1 MVFIRGTSTKNLFS
15 TIDKILIGVNVNY
28 HKMYLKKIIAAII
41 LILVF
46 SEAMNA
52 QVTWGKQT
60 LKRGKLWATVWNSF
74 QYGDPTETENGF
86 HTLDYPGYSKST
98 NVNDA
103 LNYAEAAGYAIYGV
117 RQKIASSYTI
127 NSRFFPSGQDVF
139 PIEEAILTKNYNL
152 QNIGI
157 AGEEIVNGAH
167 HVNGLNVDVSRRS
180 MVWSYPGL
188 SDFIIHEVTITNN
201 ELTSVD
207 SMYFGMRYGIRI
219 TQRSGSRGD
228 EKYGWDP
235 TEKLFYFY
243 DHKRFN
249 WQDETPI
256 AYNFGVGPLR
266 GDIGDARDI
275 YQQGI
280 REHELD
286 APGYFTVA
294 VLDSAGARVF
304 QNILEHTGQ
313 GLTEG
318 AGTVDQMFIQGSS
331 SHARVKEVMTHQ
343 QPRLSWDA
351 ARARGGESGNK
362 YERRPEFLISVGP
375 LSLTPFASV
384 KIVFAE
390 VMGEM
395 DRAKIVEGGVANIDL
410 MATASRDSMLVHVRA
425 AKKLYA
431 NKYLPVVFPP
441 PTPTNGENSLTITT
455 EPGLINIDWPP
466 ISSSYK
472 DPKTGKNDFVGYRL
486 YRSNYFTIGPWT
498 LVADI
503 KKESAVIVNGYVR
516 YIDKDLPFGVGNY
529 YCVTSYDSD
538 GNESGKVNNTRFPI
552 YPLRAPN
559 LQFPK
564 NVYVVPN
571 PFRQHSNLT
580 GTGERYRMEFIG
592 IPAICKIKI
601 YTLTGDVIQEIDHND
616 GSGSE
621 AWGSIKRLDYQLN
634 KWTLGIAPGIYL
646 YRVES
651 RVPGHEGESFIGKL
665 AIVK

>member
-1 MVFIRGTSTKNLFS
+1 MMNVRKQQCVMAIVILLFCTES
-15 TIDKILIGVNVNY
+15 MT
-28 HKMYLKKIIAAII
+28 
-41 LILVF
+41 
-46 SEAMNA
+46 A

-60 LKRGKLWATVWNSF
+60 LKRGKLWATVWNSL
-74 QYGDPTETENGF
+74 QYGDPTETQNAF
-86 HTLDYPGYSKST
+86 HTLDYPGYSKGT

-103 LNYAEAAGYAIYGV
+103 LNYAEAGGYAIYGV
-117 RQKIASSYTI
+117 RQNVASSYTI
-127 NSRFFPSGQDVF
+127 NSRFFPSGQDIF

-152 QNIGI
+152 SNPGI
-157 AGEEIVNGAH
+157 AGEEIVTGGH

-207 SMYFGMRYGIRI
+207 SLLFGMRYGLRM

-235 TEKLFYFY
+235 VEKIFYFY
-243 DHKRFN
+243 DHQRFRM
-249 WQDETPI
+249 QDEVPI
-256 AYNFGVGPLR
+256 VYSFGVGPQR
-266 GDIGDARDI
+266 GDIGDSRDI

-286 APGYFTVA
+286 AAGYFTVV
-294 VLDSAGARVF
+294 VLDSAGGNIY

-343 QPRLSWDA
+343 QPRMSWDS
-351 ARARGGESGNK
+351 ARAAGGEGGNK
-362 YERRPEFLISVGP
+362 YERRPEFLVSVGP

-410 MATASRDSMLVHVRA
+410 MVTASRDSMLAHVRA
-425 AKKLYA
+425 ARKLFA
-431 NKYLPVVFPP
+431 NNYLPAVHPP
-441 PTPTNGENSLTITT
+441 PTPTDGENSLTAIT
-455 EPGLINIDWPP
+455 EPGEVIIEWPP
-466 ISSSYK
+466 VPSTYK
-472 DPKTGKNDFVGYRL
+472 DPVTNINDLAGYRV
-486 YRSNYFTIGPWT
+486 YRSSYFTIGPWT
-498 LVADI
+498 MVSDI
-503 KKESAVIVNGYVR
+503 KKDSVLLVNGKVR
-516 YIDKDLPFGVGNY
+516 FIDRGLPFGVGNY
-529 YCVTSYDSD
+529 YCITSYDTD

-552 YPLRAPN
+552 YPLRGPN
-559 LQFPK
+559 LQFPN

-580 GTGERYRMEFIG
+580 GTGERYRLEFIG
-592 IPAICKIKI
+592 IPAKCKIKI
-601 YTLTGDVIQEIDHND
+601 YTLTGDVVQEIDHDD

-634 KWTLGIAPGIYL
+634 KWTLGVAPGIYV

-651 RVPGHEGESFIGKL
+651 LVPGRVGESFIGKF

>member
-1 MVFIRGTSTKNLFS
+1 M
-15 TIDKILIGVNVNY
+15 
-28 HKMYLKKIIAAII
+28 KIIVF
-41 LILVF
+41 LISFLIMI
-46 SEAMNA
+46 SDSINA

-60 LKRGKLWATVWNSF
+60 LKRGKLWATVWNSL
-74 QYGDPTETENGF
+74 QYGDPTETQHGF
-86 HTLDYPGYSKST
+86 HTIDYPGYSKAT

-103 LNYAEAAGYAIYGV
+103 LNYAEAVGYAIYGV
-117 RQKIASSYTI
+117 RENIASSYTI
-127 NSRFFPSGQDVF
+127 NSRFFPSGQDIF
-139 PIEEAILTKNYNL
+139 PIEEATLTRNYNL
-152 QNIGI
+152 ENIGI
-157 AGEEIVNGAH
+157 AGEEMVTGGH
-167 HVNGLNVDVSRRS
+167 HVNGLNVDINRRS
-180 MVWSYPGL
+180 MVWSFPGL

-228 EKYGWDP
+228 EKYDWDP

-243 DHKRFN
+243 DHQSFKF
-249 WQDETPI
+249 QDETPVVF
-256 AYNFGVGPLR
+256 NFGVGPDR

-280 REHELD
+280 REHEID
-286 APGYFTVA
+286 APGYFTVV
-294 VLDSAGARVF
+294 VLDSAGGNIY

-318 AGTVDQMFIQGSS
+318 ANTVDQMFIQGSS

-343 QPRLSWDA
+343 QPRMSWDQ
-351 ARARGGESGNK
+351 ARALGGEGGNK
-362 YERRPEFLISVGP
+362 FERRPEFLISVGP

-390 VMGEM
+390 VVGEM

-410 MATASRDSMLVHVRA
+410 MSTASRDSMLAHVRA
-425 AKKLYA
+425 ARKLYS
-431 NKYLPVVFPP
+431 NNYLPDVFPP
-441 PTPTNGENSLTITT
+441 PTPTNGENSLKIST
-455 EPGLINIDWPP
+455 EPGQIIIEWPP
-466 ISSSYK
+466 IPSTYK
-472 DPKTGKNDFVGYRL
+472 DPKKGTNDVVGYRV
-486 YRSNYFTIGPWT
+486 YRSNYFTIGPWS

-503 KKESAVIVNGYVR
+503 KIDSAVIVDGYVQ
-516 YIDKDLPFGVGNY
+516 YLDKGLPFGVGNY
-529 YCVTSYDSD
+529 YCVTSYDD
-538 GNESGKVNNTRFPI
+538 DNNESGKVNNTRFPI
-552 YPLRAPN
+552 YPLRGPN
-559 LQFPK
+559 VEFPK

-592 IPAICKIKI
+592 IPAKCKIKI
-601 YTLTGDVIQEIDHND
+601 YTLTGDVIQELDHDD

-621 AWGSIKRLDYQLN
+621 AWGSIKQLDYQLN
-634 KWTLGIAPGIYL
+634 KWTLGIAPGVYL

-651 RVPGHEGESFIGKL
+651 LVPGHEGEAYIGKL

>member
-1 MVFIRGTSTKNLFS
+1 MHYQLV
-15 TIDKILIGVNVNY
+15 KINY
-28 HKMYLKKIIAAII
+28 IIIAI
-41 LILVF
+41 LLTMIF
-46 SEAMNA
+46 SDVMIA

-60 LKRGKLWATVWNSF
+60 LKRGKLWATVWNSL

-86 HTLDYPGYSKST
+86 HTIDYPGYSKAT

-103 LNYAEAAGYAIYGV
+103 LNYAEAVGYAIYGV
-117 RQKIASSYTI
+117 RENIASSYTI
-127 NSRFFPSGQDVF
+127 NSRFFPSGQDIF
-139 PIEEAILTKNYNL
+139 PIEEATLIKNYNL

-157 AGEEIVNGAH
+157 SGEEIVTGGH
-167 HVNGLNVDVSRRS
+167 HVNGLNVDISGRS

-207 SMYFGMRYGIRI
+207 SIYFGMRYGIRM

-228 EKYGWDP
+228 EKYGWDA

-243 DHKRFN
+243 DHQRFRT
-249 WQDETPI
+249 QDEVPI
-256 AYNFGVGPLR
+256 TYNFGVGPLR

-294 VLDSAGARVF
+294 VIDSAGANVF

-318 AGTVDQMFIQGSS
+318 ANTVDQMFIQGVS

-343 QPRLSWDA
+343 QPRVSWDS
-351 ARARGGESGNK
+351 ARVLGVEGGNK
-362 YERRPEFLISVGP
+362 YERRPEFLVSVGP

-384 KIVFAE
+384 KIVYAE
-390 VMGEM
+390 VLGEM
-395 DRAKIVEGGVANIDL
+395 ERAKIVEGGVENIDL
-410 MATASRDSMLVHVRA
+410 MATASKDSMLAHVRA
-425 AKKLYA
+425 ARKLYA
-431 NKYLPVVFPP
+431 NNYLPTVFPP
-441 PTPTNGENSLTITT
+441 PTPTNGENSLKISTQ
-455 EPGLINIDWPP
+455 PGEIIIDWPP
-466 ISSSYK
+466 IPPTYL
-472 DPKTGKNDFVGYRL
+472 DPKNGINDLAGYRV
-486 YRSNYFTIGPWT
+486 YRSTYFTIGPWT

-503 KKESAVIVNGYVR
+503 KIDSIELADGFVR
-516 YIDKDLPFGVGNY
+516 YIDKNLPFGVGNY

-538 GNESGKVNNTRFPI
+538 GNESGKVNNTRFPV
-552 YPLRAPN
+552 YPLRGPN
-559 LQFPK
+559 LEFPK

-592 IPAICKIKI
+592 IPAKCKIKI
-601 YTLTGDVIQEIDHND
+601 YTLTGDIIQEIDHDD

-646 YRVES
+646 YLVES
-651 RVPGHEGESFIGKL
+651 LVPGHEGESFIGKL

>member
-1 MVFIRGTSTKNLFS
+1 M
-15 TIDKILIGVNVNY
+15 
-28 HKMYLKKIIAAII
+28 KKYIAALVLT
-41 LILVF
+41 LIVTGV
-46 SEAMNA
+46 MHA
-52 QVTWGKQT
+52 QVTWGKQSLT
-60 LKRGKLWATVWNSF
+60 RGKLWSTVWNSL
-74 QYGDPTETENGF
+74 QYGDPTETQNGF
-86 HTLDYPGYSKST
+86 FTLDYPGYSKST

-103 LNYAEAAGYAIYGV
+103 LNYAEAGGYAIYGV
-117 RQKIASSYTI
+117 RQGVASSYTI
-127 NSRFFPSGQDVF
+127 NSRFFPSGQDIF
-139 PIEEAILTKNYNL
+139 PIEEAALTKNYNL
-152 QNIGI
+152 KNIGV
-157 AGEEIVNGAH
+157 AGEEIVTGGH

-201 ELTSVD
+201 ELSSVD
-207 SMYFGMRYGIRI
+207 SLLFGMRYGLRI
-219 TQRSGSRGD
+219 TQRSGTRGD

-243 DHKRFN
+243 DHWSFRMV
-249 WQDETPI
+249 DEVPI
-256 AYNFGVGPLR
+256 VYNFGPGPLR

-286 APGYFTVA
+286 APGYLTVV
-294 VLDSAGARVF
+294 VLDSAQGHVY

-313 GLTEG
+313 GVTEG
-318 AGTVDQMFIQGSS
+318 AATVDQIFIQGVSS
-331 SHARVKEVMTHQ
+331 AARVKEVMTHQ

-351 ARARGGESGNK
+351 ARAAGGEGGNK
-362 YERRPEFLISVGP
+362 YERRPEFLVSVGP
-375 LSLTPFASV
+375 FTLTPFGSV

-390 VMGEM
+390 IIGEM

-410 MATASRDSMLVHVRA
+410 MATASRDTMLAHVRA
-425 AKKLYA
+425 ARKLYA
-431 NKYLPVVFPP
+431 HNYLPSAHPP
-441 PTPTNGENSLTITT
+441 PTPTDGENSLAITT
-455 EPGLINIDWPP
+455 EPGRVIIDWPP
-466 ISSSYK
+466 IPATYK
-472 DPKTGKNDFVGYRL
+472 DPILGVNDVAGYRV
-486 YRSNYFTIGPWT
+486 YRSDYFTIGPWT

-503 KKESAVIVNGYVR
+503 KKDSVVLVSGKVR
-516 YIDKDLPFGVGNY
+516 FVDQGLPFGVGNY
-529 YCVTSYDSD
+529 YCVTSYDLG

-552 YPLRAPN
+552 YPLRGPN
-559 LQFPK
+559 TEFPH

-580 GTGERYRMEFIG
+580 GSGEQYRMEFIG
-592 IPAICKIKI
+592 IPAVCTIKI
-601 YTLTGDVIQEIDHND
+601 YTLMGEVVQEISHDD

-634 KWTLGIAPGIYL
+634 KWTLGIAPGVYL

-651 RVPGHEGESFIGKL
+651 RVPGHMGESYIGKL